1 MNEKDKKY
9 RLEIK
14 RYTPL
19 LKPITEA
26 NYVYIDIPDE
36 IVEEILKATNSED
49 SVANRILA
57 DMRIFKN

>member
-9 RLEIK
+9 RVELR

-19 LKPITEA
+19 TTPITKSD
-26 NYVYIDIPDE
+26 YVYINIPDY
-36 IVEEILKATNSED
+36 IIEEILKGTNSED

>member
-9 RLEIK
+9 RVEFK

-19 LKPITEA
+19 MTPITEA